1 MIILGI
7 DFGDRRIGL
16 AKSDK
21 MGMLATGLDTFV
33 WKNDMDLPVAHIA
46 DLTKSL
52 KIERI
57 VIGMPLNMDGSK
69 GRRAEITEVFASKIK
84 ETVNL
89 DIVFWDERLSS
100 VEAKEALRLQG
111 KKNWKDKGAVD
122 RAAACYI
129 LQSYLDSL

>member
-1 MIILGI
+1 MVVLGI

-16 AKSDK
+16 AKSDSL
-21 MGMLATGLDTFV
+21 GMLASGLDTFL
-33 WKNDMDLPVAHIA
+33 WKNDKDLPISHIL
-46 DLTKSL
+46 DLTKQL

-57 VIGMPLNMDGSK
+57 VIGMPLNMDDTK
-69 GRRAEITEVFASKIK
+69 GRRAKITEAFAAKLK
-84 ETVNL
+84 EAVNL

-100 VEAKEALRLQG
+100 VEAKEVLRLQG

-129 LQSYLDSL
+129 LQSYLDSI

>member
-1 MIILGI
+1 MVILGI
-7 DFGDRRIGL
+7 DYGDRRIGL
-16 AKSDK
+16 AKSDA
-21 MGMLATGLDTFV
+21 MGMIATGLDTFH
-33 WKNDMDLPVAHIA
+33 WNKDIEKPVSHIA

-57 VIGMPLNMDGSK
+57 VIGMPLNMDGSR
-69 GRRAEITEVFASKIK
+69 GIRAEVTKAFADRLAES
-84 ETVNL
+84 VDV
-89 DIVFWDERLSS
+89 DIVFWDERLTS
-100 VEAKEALRLQG
+100 VEAKEILRMQG

>member
-1 MIILGI
+1 MVVLGI

-16 AKSDK
+16 AKSD
-21 MGMLATGLDTFV
+21 MLGQLASGLDTFA
-33 WKNDMDLPVAHIA
+33 WKNDMDIPVAHIA

-57 VIGMPLNMDGSK
+57 VIGMPFNMDGTK
-69 GRRAEITEVFASKIK
+69 GRRAEVTEKFADKLR
-84 ETVNL
+84 EAVDL
-89 DIVFWDERLSS
+89 DIIFWDERLTSF
-100 VEAKEALRLQG
+100 EAKEALRLQG

-129 LQSYLDSL
+129 LQSYLDSE

>member
-1 MIILGI
+1 MVVLGI

-16 AKSDK
+16 AKSDS
-21 MGMLATGLDTFV
+21 MGMLASGLDTFE
-33 WKNDMDLPVAHIA
+33 WKNDINIPVTYISE
-46 DLTKSL
+46 LTKQL

-57 VIGMPLNMDGSK
+57 VIGMPLNMDDTK
-69 GRRAEITEVFASKIK
+69 GRRAEITETFAAKLK
-84 ETVNL
+84 EAVNL
-89 DIVFWDERLSS
+89 DIIFWDERLSS

-111 KKNWKDKGAVD
+111 RKNWKDKGAVD

>member
-1 MIILGI
+1 MVILGI
-7 DFGDRRIGL
+7 DYGDRRIGL
-16 AKSDK
+16 AKSDAL
-21 MGMLATGLDTFV
+21 GMIASGLDTFHWNKDV
-33 WKNDMDLPVAHIA
+33 EIPVSHIA

-57 VIGMPLNMDGSK
+57 VIGMPLNMDGSR
-69 GRRAEITEVFASKIK
+69 GIRAEVTEAFAKRLG
-84 ETVNL
+84 EAVDV
-89 DIVFWDERLSS
+89 DIVFWDERLTS
-100 VEAKEALRLQG
+100 VEAKEILRMQG

>member
-1 MIILGI
+1 MVVLGI

-16 AKSDK
+16 AKSDSL
-21 MGMLATGLDTFV
+21 GMLASGLDTFV
-33 WKNDMDLPVAHIA
+33 WKNDMDIPISHIL
-46 DLTKSL
+46 DLTKQL

-57 VIGMPLNMDGSK
+57 VIGMPLNMDDTK
-69 GRRAEITEVFASKIK
+69 GKRAEITEVFAAKLK
-84 ETVNL
+84 EAVNL

>member
-33 WKNDMDLPVAHIA
+33 WKNDMDLPVAHIT

-69 GRRAEITEVFASKIK
+69 GRRAEITEVFESKIK
-84 ETVNL
+84 EAVNL

>member
-33 WKNDMDLPVAHIA
+33 WKNDMDLPVAHIT

-84 ETVNL
+84 EAVNL

>member
-1 MIILGI
+1 MVVLGI

-16 AKSDK
+16 AKSDSL
-21 MGMLATGLDTFV
+21 GMLASGLDTFV
-33 WKNDMDLPVAHIA
+33 WKNDMDIPISHIF
-46 DLTKSL
+46 DLTKQL

-57 VIGMPLNMDGSK
+57 VIGMPLNMDDTK
-69 GRRAEITEVFASKIK
+69 GRRAEITEVFAAKLK
-84 ETVNL
+84 EAVNL